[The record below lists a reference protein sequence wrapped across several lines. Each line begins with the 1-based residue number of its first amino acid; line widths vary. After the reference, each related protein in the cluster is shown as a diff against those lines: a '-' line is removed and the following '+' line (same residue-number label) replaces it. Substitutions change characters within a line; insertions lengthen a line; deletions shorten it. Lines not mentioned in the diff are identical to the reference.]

1 MIEYREKVEKVNKSI
16 TVNNLDFKSVTNMRK
31 VTKLMELNFDIHMY
45 YGIVTV
51 AYALVALFTLLTLFI
66 VDALT
71 T

>member
-51 AYALVALFTLLTLFI
+51 ACALVALFTLLTLF
-66 VDALT
+66 
-71 T
+71 